1 MRRALDFRDLI
12 IEAIKNPTERDKQRL
27 IGPSSMGGCAHC
39 LALEMVGKAEY
50 RSFSLYPM
58 LGTAFHYYMEH
69 HMPIEGMQTEQKV
82 DICYIEGYGQIRGT
96 IDLWYPK
103 WGIVGDYKLVGK
115 NTLNKIRLDG
125 PSKQYSYQAQLY
137 GYGLAQSGH
146 EVKETHILF
155 VPRDGGNINHLVDHV
170 EPYDENLALAAI
182 DRTNQIWQY
191 VGIDGNDPDDVESD
205 EDCYQCKSAGRV

>member
-1 MRRALDFRDLI
+1 MALDFRDLI
-12 IEAIKNPTERDKQRL
+12 IEAIKNPTDRDKQRL
-27 IGPSSMGGCAHC
+27 IGPSSMGGCPHC
-39 LALEMVGKAEY
+39 LALEMLGKQPK

-69 HMPIEGMQTEQKV
+69 HMHIEGMETEQKV
-82 DICYIEGYGQIRGT
+82 DICEIEGYGKIRGT

-125 PSKQYSYQAQLY
+125 PSKQYKYQVQIY
-137 GYGLAQSGH
+137 GYGLAQRGH

-155 VPRDGGNINHLVDHV
+155 VPRDGGNINHLVDWV
-170 EPYDENLALAAI
+170 EDYDEQLALAAI
-182 DRTNQIWQY
+182 DRTRQIWKY
-191 VGIDGNDPDDVESD
+191 VSEGGSPDDIDSD
-205 EDCYQCKSAGRV
+205 EDCYECNLQGKI